1 MIRIKNKKL
10 LNTIYQKKY
19 RNTLL
24 KKKDINYLYKVKLNI
39 LKIKNFN
46 CKKFI
51 IPKYEDKSLTKELYE
66 IYSKK
71 RLNKKD
77 IFFITNFYK
86 KYNAHLNLKQR
97 YNKNLKKLSNKKTRV
112 ATYIYLGLLINKIKL
127 NKIQI
132 LNTLL
137 KNNDYLLINIDKI
150 NTPYYK
156 YLFLKI
162 LKKEINLIKYY
173 LNV

>member
-1 MIRIKNKKL
+1 MIRIKNKKI
-10 LNTIYQKKY
+10 LNTLYQKKY
-19 RNTLL
+19 KNTLL

-39 LKIKNFN
+39 LKIRNFN
-46 CKKFI
+46 SKKFT
-51 IPKYEDKSLTKELYE
+51 IPKYEDKSLTKELFK

-86 KYNAHLNLKQR
+86 KYNAHLKLKQR
-97 YNKNLKKLSNKKTRV
+97 YNKNHKKLTNKKTRV
-112 ATYIYLGLLINKIKL
+112 ASYIYLGLLINKIKL

-137 KNNDYLLINIDKI
+137 KINDYLLINIDKI
-150 NTPYYK
+150 NTSYYK
-156 YLFLKI
+156 YLFSKI

>member
-86 KYNAHLNLKQR
+86 KYNAH
-97 YNKNLKKLSNKKTRV
+97 SNKKTRV

-137 KNNDYLLINIDKI
+137 KINDYLLINIDKI